1 MAAVKRVFRAE
12 SLFREAAG
20 AQGLPERSEE
30 QRHRELMAEMAS
42 LRALMKGAPDPKEM
56 SEHVL
61 QEFRRELGEA
71 AKLKKELDAMYEA
84 ILMTK
89 KEIAALHH
97 TTGSEGPEM
106 TRVTNELD
114 AIVIGTEGATE
125 AILSASE
132 FIDETA
138 NTLSAR
144 LSGQDRDM
152 ANDIQERVIQIFEAC
167 NFQDLTGQRISK
179 VVGALR
185 FVEERIIDMMNI
197 WGGIEAFKE
206 IEFKMRES
214 NSEGDAALLNGP
226 SLKSDTDTV
235 SQDDIDALFA

>member
-1 MAAVKRVFRAE
+1 MPAVKRVFRAE
-12 SLFREAAG
+12 SLFRDASG
-20 AQGLPERSEE
+20 NGGPHDRSDE
-30 QRHRELMAEMAS
+30 QRHRELMAELAS
-42 LRALMKGAPDPKEM
+42 LRALMKGAPDPQAM
-56 SEHVL
+56 SEAVMT
-61 QEFRRELGEA
+61 EFRRELSEA
-71 AKLKKELDAMYEA
+71 VKLKSELDAMYEA
-84 ILMTK
+84 IMMTK

-97 TTGSEGPEM
+97 STGSEGEEM
-106 TRVTNELD
+106 LRVTNELD
-114 AIVIGTEGATE
+114 AIVDGTEGATE
-125 AILSASE
+125 AILAASE

-144 LSGQDRDM
+144 LHGQDRDL
-152 ANDIQERVIQIFEAC
+152 ANDIQDRVIQIFEAC

-179 VVGALR
+179 VVNTLR

-214 NSEGDAALLNGP
+214 KSEGDAALLNGP